1 MVNLEVLSMKRE
13 SKPKYALSRLAV
25 GLASVLFGSVVF
37 SVSTSNV
44 QGANGQTCVGLKEN
58 TSAQAPSQDQTI
70 SGIIKSLS
78 KGYDK
83 FGNDTGTRYNKYT
96 PIKYLLSIVKIK
108 DKTYYKLADNN
119 HYVKIINITGKKRT
133 LKHKAYAYNSKAEK
147 NFLKK
152 FAEGEDLIT
161 YGSQVTLKDGK
172 KYYQIGKESYVRA
185 SNFVR

>member
-1 MVNLEVLSMKRE
+1 MIRVL
-13 SKPKYALSRLAV
+13 
-25 GLASVLFGSVVF
+25 
-37 SVSTSNV
+37 
-44 QGANGQTCVGLKEN
+44 
-58 TSAQAPSQDQTI
+58 D
-70 SGIIKSLS
+70 II
-78 KGYDK
+78 
-83 FGNDTGTRYNKYT
+83 TRYNKYT
-96 PIKYLLSIVKIK
+96 PIKCLPSIVKIK

-119 HYVKIINITGKKRT
+119 HYVKIINIAGKKRT
-133 LKHKAYAYNSKAEK
+133 LRHKAYAYNSKAEK